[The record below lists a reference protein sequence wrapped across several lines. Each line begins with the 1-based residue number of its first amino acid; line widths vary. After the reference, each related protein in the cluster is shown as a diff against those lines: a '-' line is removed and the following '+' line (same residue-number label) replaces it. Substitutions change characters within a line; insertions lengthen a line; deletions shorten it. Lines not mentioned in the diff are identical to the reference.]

1 MVLQRGD
8 RIGLLGA
15 NGSGKT
21 TLLKLLL
28 GDLQPTSG
36 TIAVGTKLEVA
47 YFDQLRHQL
56 DPEKTVIENV
66 GEGSDT
72 IMINGQSKHVLS
84 YLGDFL
90 FSPQRARTP
99 VKALSG
105 GERARLLLAKLFT
118 RPANLL
124 VLDEPTNDLDVETL
138 ELLEEVLM
146 DFKGTVLIV
155 SHDRA
160 FLDNVVTNTLVFD
173 GTGRVRE
180 YVGGFDDWLRQGGS
194 IRLLGV
200 TDDLEAPAA
209 KVVEPVVAAAAPT
222 PVASNTEPKKKLS
235 YKLQRELDSI
245 TGEIET
251 LEANLAALH
260 EQVSAADFYQ
270 QPQEAT
276 EAVLAKIDTVQQ
288 QLDALIERW
297 AELDS

>member
-1 MVLQRGD
+1 
-8 RIGLLGA
+8 
-15 NGSGKT
+15 
-21 TLLKLLL
+21 
-28 GDLQPTSG
+28 
-36 TIAVGTKLEVA
+36 
-47 YFDQLRHQL
+47 
-56 DPEKTVIENV
+56 
-66 GEGSDT
+66 
-72 IMINGQSKHVLS
+72 MINGQSKHVLS

-146 DFKGTVLIV
+146 EFKGTVLIV

-194 IRLLGV
+194 IRLLGA

-209 KVVEPVVAAAAPT
+209 KTSVKAEAEPAVVAPSADSA
-222 PVASNTEPKKKLS
+222 EPKKKLS
-235 YKLQRELDSI
+235 YKLQRELDAI
-245 TGEIET
+245 PEQIDALET
-251 LEANLAALH
+251 ELAALH

-270 QPQEAT
+270 QAQDVT
-276 EAVLAKIDTVQQ
+276 EAVLAKIDAVQA
-288 QLDALIERW
+288 QLDVLIERW